1 MENNNCHGQC
11 YLAKKLK
18 QQQEKEQESFK
29 VNFHEA
35 NSIYPIVY
43 DFNRPTCDLLNE
55 ITFNLFQPNFYELEI
70 VKSIF
75 RPPLA

>member
-1 MENNNCHGQC
+1 MQNNTCHGQC

-29 VNFHEA
+29 VHFQEA
-35 NSIYPIVY
+35 VNISP
-43 DFNRPTCDLLNE
+43 
-55 ITFNLFQPNFYELEI
+55 ITFIFSITKLTETEKSEFSLYSSNLNP
-70 VKSIF
+70 KSFNKILF